1 MVIIGDGYMISETE
15 FGELRANVASI
26 RETISKLDSKV
37 DRALDAVYG
46 NNGTGIKSDVRDINS
61 RVMELEARYINY
73 DARLDTIADMI
84 DSTVVSLREHLND
97 PRRTFQGF
105 ISDNWK
111 AILGIVIA
119 IQLLIE
125 LVLPSGFTIWSII
138 EKIF

>member
-84 DSTVVSLREHLND
+84 DTTVVSLREHLND